1 MGNYEYNVDLNMSVP
16 KVSDFNKLPI
26 KYLNGAPVFLAD
38 VGPVTDTHQPQTN
51 VVRFNGQ
58 QATYLLVVKHADAST
73 LTVVDAVKAK
83 LPEIRATAPKGLNV
97 MLTFD
102 QSQFV
107 RAALQEVVQEALT
120 LSLIHI

>member
-1 MGNYEYNVDLNMSVP
+1 MNMSVP

-26 KYLNGAPVFLAD
+26 KYLNGAPVFLDD
-38 VGPVTDTHQPQTN
+38 VAHVTDTHQPQTN
-51 VVRFNGQ
+51 VVRFNGVD
-58 QATYLLVVKHADAST
+58 ATYLLVVKHADAST
-73 LTVVDAVKAK
+73 LSVVDAVKAK

-107 RAALQEVVQEALT
+107 RAALKDVVQEAITAAALVAIMV
-120 LSLIHI
+120 LLF